1 MINEKYPF
9 KLPELGYPY
18 NSLEP
23 YIDSETMS
31 YHHDK
36 HFKTYVDNLNNI
48 LKNYPIYQNLT
59 LKQILQN
66 IASFPSEIQTNVRNN
81 AGGVFNHWLYFKII
95 NPFFVSKNK
104 DNKLISKLSSTYG
117 SMDNFFSEFKRKSK
131 EVFGSGYTFLVLDKL
146 NNLKLINT
154 KNQDTP
160 LEQNLKPILLI
171 DLWEHAYY
179 LKYRNLRDEYIDNFI
194 RVINFDV
201 ANEVFLD
208 FLKYN

>member
-9 KLPELGYPY
+9 KLPDLGYPY

-23 YIDSETMS
+23 YIDSETMH

-48 LKNYPIYQNLT
+48 LKDYPMFQDLT
-59 LKQILQN
+59 LLQILQN
-66 IASFPSEIQTNVRNN
+66 IASFPNEIQSKVRNN

-95 NPFFVSKNK
+95 EPFYISRNSE
-104 DNKLISKLSSTYG
+104 NKLVEKIISTYG
-117 SMDNFFSEFKRKSK
+117 SINKFFDEFKIKAK
-131 EVFGSGYTFLVLDKL
+131 EVFGSSYTFLVLDTL

-160 LEQNLKPILLI
+160 LELNLKPILLI

-179 LKYRNLRDEYIDNFI
+179 LKYRNVRDEYIDNFI
-194 RVINFDV
+194 KLINFDI
-201 ANEVFLD
+201 ANEIYLE
-208 FLKYN
+208 NI